1 MFKNMKTTQKTI
13 ASPVVVCCTGD
24 LCVYYTPS
32 HDHATPLRPGTIT
45 DHVPGNYSREL
56 GRPITQADRSI
67 GGAIIIIIVG
77 TTANNIAIALVVIF
91 CGYQRQLNGYL
102 FAVSVHVIV
111 AIGGRGGRNYGSA
124 SVRRGRNYFGRCQ

>member
-1 MFKNMKTTQKTI
+1 MHPST
-13 ASPVVVCCTGD
+13 
-24 LCVYYTPS
+24 TPS

-45 DHVPGNYSREL
+45 DHVPSNYSREL
-56 GRPITQADRSI
+56 GRPIAQADRSI
-67 GGAIIIIIVG
+67 GGAIIIIIVV
-77 TTANNIAIALVVIF
+77 TTANNIAIALVVIL